1 MENAPNIILFW
12 YLIMAILVIVIALM
26 ITAII
31 LIKKSREQ
39 NTNKMQL
46 LGKICLALGMIVAIP
61 IILVAGYILY
71 LYIG

>member
-31 LIKKSREQ
+31 LIKRGKRQS
-39 NTNKMQL
+39 TNKMQL
-46 LGKICLALGMIVAIP
+46 LGKMCLVLGIICTIS
-61 IILVAGYILY
+61 IILVVGYSLY